1 MIKLN
6 EGDTLAIK
14 IENYN
19 KEFDGKYF
27 LFIKAEDFSEK
38 YGSTTS
44 KKLFRAKIIDS
55 IDNIDFNTINNLE
68 YIKKELILWERRFYP
83 YIGLET
89 YDDAEKNRKTIFYP
103 DEFNY
108 LYSYIFEL
116 NITKKD
122 LDKFIYLGNYKVD
135 LPKELIPS
143 WPALTFIHIEKSRD
157 FISELTDNYCWFNL
171 RKSIFFTEEGIE
183 KYKKLGKLIK
193 DISNNEPKEFKRD

>member
-1 MIKLN
+1 M
-6 EGDTLAIK
+6 
-14 IENYN
+14 
-19 KEFDGKYF
+19 
-27 LFIKAEDFSEK
+27 
-38 YGSTTS
+38 
-44 KKLFRAKIIDS
+44 FRAKIIDS
-55 IDNIDFNTINNLE
+55 IDNIDLNTINNSE

-103 DEFNY
+103 DEYNY

-157 FISELTDNYCWFNL
+157 FISKLIDNYCWFNL

-183 KYKKLGKLIK
+183 KYKKMGKLIK

>member
-1 MIKLN
+1 M
-6 EGDTLAIK
+6 
-14 IENYN
+14 
-19 KEFDGKYF
+19 
-27 LFIKAEDFSEK
+27 
-38 YGSTTS
+38 
-44 KKLFRAKIIDS
+44 FRAKIIDS
-55 IDNIDFNTINNLE
+55 IDNIDLNTINNSE

-103 DEFNY
+103 DEYNY
-108 LYSYIFEL
+108 LYFYIFEL

-157 FISELTDNYCWFNL
+157 FIPKLIDNYCWFNL

-183 KYKKLGKLIK
+183 KYKKMGKLIK